1 MILNQLWYWGGVS
14 DQSCKTHS
22 EGSKEWKESKPFR
35 LPSGREG
42 EVELRRLVYG
52 IVQKGIMWS
61 SLVVQW
67 LRLLALTAR
76 GLGSIPG
83 QGTRSH
89 MLQLKPSIAK

>member
-1 MILNQLWYWGGVS
+1 MAGKQAWV
-14 DQSCKTHS
+14 
-22 EGSKEWKESKPFR
+22 
-35 LPSGREG
+35 PSRREG
-42 EVELRRLVYG
+42 EMELRSPVYG
-52 IVQKGIMWS
+52 IFQKGIMGS

-67 LRLLALTAR
+67 LRLLTPTAR